1 MNRADFIFILDKS
14 LIQLPKE
21 ERENAL
27 RYYEDFFDD
36 AESEEK
42 ALESLGD
49 PRKIAEQILIEN
61 GIQPDFSSEIKPAPA
76 AEKAAKPKHTSSNA
90 IPALIII
97 VLTFPLWIGIVGAL
111 FGIFVAVIAVS
122 ASLVFASAVAGVAC
136 FGAGIYMLFE
146 FPPAGLVLMG
156 VGLVFI
162 GILILF
168 CVPLVKLCWKFIV
181 WLVNTAVNFL
191 SKLFNRKEASV

>member
-27 RYYEDFFDD
+27 SYYEEFFDD

-49 PRKIAEQILIEN
+49 PKKIAEQILIEN
-61 GIQPDFSSEIKPAPA
+61 GIEPNFSSEIKPAPT
-76 AEKAAKPKHTSSNA
+76 AAKTSQPKQTSNNA
-90 IPALIII
+90 ILILIIL
-97 VLTFPLWIGIVGAL
+97 VLTCPFWIGIAGAL
-111 FGIFVAVIAVS
+111 FGVFVAVIAVA

-156 VGLVFI
+156 VGLIFI

-181 WLVNTAVNFL
+181 WLVNTTVNFL